1 MVVDGSGLSPRNRIS
16 AATLVEII
24 RSASSRFGSGP
35 EFLASLPLGGLDGTL
50 EDRMEAGDVPVRAK
64 TGHLRRVA
72 SLSGLVPT
80 PSGQVVFSVLI
91 NGARG
96 SDAEVDV
103 ALDGF
108 IQKLVRA
115 EFVALSAESRQVASP

>member
-1 MVVDGSGLSPRNRIS
+1 
-16 AATLVEII
+16 
-24 RSASSRFGSGP
+24 
-35 EFLASLPLGGLDGTL
+35 
-50 EDRMEAGDVPVRAK
+50 MEAGDVPVRAK